1 MCPRSGRVP
10 AAALGLAAAPTAPHH
25 ARAQERGIRSGTVPA
40 PLAVGFGA
48 ACAIAQREMAADHAH
63 VTALARRLYD
73 GITSRLQAR
82 RRPPVTG
89 PAEAGRERAS
99 CSCCQG
105 GVHCLAHTTLKFAGC
120 RRASGPP

>member
-1 MCPRSGRVP
+1 VLAAAVVL
-10 AAALGLAAAPTAPHH
+10 AAALTPLHC

-73 GITSRLQAR
+73 GITSRLQVR
-82 RRPPVTG
+82 QR
-89 PAEAGRERAS
+89 
-99 CSCCQG
+99 
-105 GVHCLAHTTLKFAGC
+105 
-120 RRASGPP
+120 